1 VAGGDRPIAP
11 ADNARLPILESLLL
25 RDRLVVIAGL
35 LVVIAAAWTW
45 ILLGAGTGMNASE
58 GLSDTP
64 GMSGMNGMSGM
75 GSIAGMRSALA
86 PAVWTPSYAGL
97 ILSMWWVMMIAM
109 MLPSAAPMLL
119 LFARI
124 NRKERSGGRPYVPT
138 AVFAGGYLCVWAGF
152 GAATTALQWYLER
165 IGLLSSTMATSSL
178 WLGAAIL
185 VAAGAWQLTPI
196 KSVCLRH
203 CRSPLSFLS
212 HSWRPGYLGA
222 FRMGLGHGA
231 YCLGCCWF
239 LMSLLFFGGIM
250 NLYWIIGLAIFI
262 LSEKTMPMG
271 QWFGRIIGIGLVA
284 WGGLLIA
291 TALQG

>member
-1 VAGGDRPIAP
+1 MAEPSRGDCTGLVAFKI
-11 ADNARLPILESLLL
+11 DNGPCEDVTLDDLPLY
-25 RDRLVVIAGL
+25 
-35 LVVIAAAWTW
+35 AA
-45 ILLGAGTGMNASE
+45 
-58 GLSDTP
+58 
-64 GMSGMNGMSGM
+64 
-75 GSIAGMRSALA
+75 
-86 PAVWTPSYAGL
+86 L

-109 MLPSAAPMLL
+109 MLPSTAPLLL
-119 LFARI
+119 LFARV
-124 NRKERSGGRPYVPT
+124 NRKGRSGGRPYVPT
-138 AVFAGGYLCVWAGF
+138 TVFGGGYLSVWAVF
-152 GAATTALQWYLER
+152 SAAATALQWYLER
-165 IGLLSSTMATSSL
+165 IGLLASAMATSSL

-250 NLYWIIGLAIFI
+250 NL
-262 LSEKTMPMG
+262 
-271 QWFGRIIGIGLVA
+271 
-284 WGGLLIA
+284 
-291 TALQG
+291 

>member
-1 VAGGDRPIAP
+1 MADSDRPIAS
-11 ADNARLPILESLLL
+11 ADNADRPILDSLLL
-25 RDRLVVIAGL
+25 RDRFVVIAGL

-58 GLSDTP
+58 GLSDMA
-64 GMSGMNGMSGM
+64 GMSGMNGMPGM
-75 GSIAGMRSALA
+75 GGMAGMPSASA
-86 PAVWTPSYAGL
+86 RAVWTTPYAAL
-97 ILSMWWVMMIAM
+97 MFFMWWFMMIAM

-119 LFARI
+119 LFARV

-138 AVFAGGYLCVWAGF
+138 AVFVVGYLSVWAGF
-152 GAATTALQWYLER
+152 SAAATALQWYLER

-178 WLGAAIL
+178 WLGPAIL

-196 KSVCLRH
+196 KRVCLRH

-212 HSWRPGYLGA
+212 LSWRPGYLGA

-250 NLYWIIGLAIFI
+250 NPYWIIGLAILI

>member
-1 VAGGDRPIAP
+1 MADGDRPIAP
-11 ADNARLPILESLLL
+11 ADNASLPILELLLL
-25 RDRLVVIAGL
+25 RDRFVVIAGL

-45 ILLGAGTGMNASE
+45 ILLGAGTGMNAPE
-58 GLSDTP
+58 GLSDMA
-64 GMSGMNGMSGM
+64 GMAGMNGMSGM
-75 GSIAGMRSALA
+75 GSMAGMPSALA
-86 PAVWTPSYAGL
+86 LAVWTPSYAAL

-119 LFARI
+119 LFARV

-138 AVFAGGYLCVWAGF
+138 AVFAGGYLSVWAGF
-152 GAATTALQWYLER
+152 SAAATALQWNLEH

-185 VAAGAWQLTPI
+185 VATGAWQLTPI

-212 HSWRPGYLGA
+212 HSWRSGYLGA

-262 LSEKTMPMG
+262 LIEKTMPMG
-271 QWFGRIIGIGLVA
+271 QWFGRIIGMGLVA

>member
-1 VAGGDRPIAP
+1 VADGDRPIAP
-11 ADNARLPILESLLL
+11 ADHASLPILDSLLL
-25 RDRLVVIAGL
+25 RDRLVVVAGL
-35 LVVIAAAWTW
+35 LGVIAAAWTW
-45 ILLGAGTGMNASE
+45 ILLGAGTGMDAPE
-58 GLSDTP
+58 GLSD
-64 GMSGMNGMSGM
+64 M
-75 GSIAGMRSALA
+75 GSKAGMPSALA
-86 PAVWTPSYAGL
+86 RAVWAPSYAAL

-109 MLPSAAPMLL
+109 MLPSAAPTLL
-119 LFARI
+119 LFARV

-138 AVFAGGYLCVWAGF
+138 VVFAGGYLSVWAGF
-152 GAATTALQWYLER
+152 SAAATALQWNLER
-165 IGLLSSTMATSSL
+165 IGLLSSTMVTRSL

-203 CRSPLSFLS
+203 CRSPLGFLS

-250 NLYWIIGLAIFI
+250 NLYWIIGLAMFV

-271 QWFGRIIGIGLVA
+271 QWFGRIMGIGLVA
-284 WGGLLIA
+284 WGGLLIK
-291 TALQG
+291 TALLQNP

>member
-1 VAGGDRPIAP
+1 MADGDRFVAP
-11 ADNARLPILESLLL
+11 ADNVRLPVLESLLL
-25 RDRLVVIAGL
+25 RDRFVVIAGL

-45 ILLGAGTGMNASE
+45 ILLGAGTGMNGSE
-58 GLSDTP
+58 GPSDMA
-64 GMSGMNGMSGM
+64 GMPGMNGMSGM
-75 GSIAGMRSALA
+75 GSMAAMPSALEL
-86 PAVWTPSYAGL
+86 AVWTPSYAAL

-119 LFARI
+119 LFARV

-138 AVFAGGYLCVWAGF
+138 VVFAGGYLGVWAGF
-152 GAATTALQWYLER
+152 SAAATALQWYLEHL
-165 IGLLSSTMATSSL
+165 GLLSSTMATSSL

-196 KSVCLRH
+196 KSACLRH
-203 CRSPLSFLS
+203 CRSPLRFLL
-212 HSWRPGYLGA
+212 HGWRGGYAGA
-222 FRMGLGHGA
+222 FRMGLGHSA

-262 LSEKTMPMG
+262 LAEKTMPMG
-271 QWFGRIIGIGLVA
+271 QWFGRVIGMGLVA
-284 WGGLLIA
+284 WGGLLVVA
-291 TALQG
+291 ALQA

>member
-1 VAGGDRPIAP
+1 
-11 ADNARLPILESLLL
+11 
-25 RDRLVVIAGL
+25 
-35 LVVIAAAWTW
+35 
-45 ILLGAGTGMNASE
+45 
-58 GLSDTP
+58 
-64 GMSGMNGMSGM
+64 
-75 GSIAGMRSALA
+75 
-86 PAVWTPSYAGL
+86 
-97 ILSMWWVMMIAM
+97 MWWVMMIAM

-119 LFARI
+119 LFARV
-124 NRKERSGGRPYVPT
+124 NRKERSGGHPYVPT
-138 AVFAGGYLCVWAGF
+138 AVFAVGYLTVWAGF
-152 GAATTALQWYLER
+152 SAAATALQWNLER
-165 IGLLSSTMATSSL
+165 IGLLSSTMVASSL

-185 VAAGAWQLTPI
+185 VATGAWQLTPI

-212 HSWRPGYLGA
+212 HSWRSGYLGA

-262 LSEKTMPMG
+262 LIEKTMPMG
-271 QWFGRIIGIGLVA
+271 QWFGRIIGMGLVA

-291 TALQG
+291 TALRG

>member
-11 ADNARLPILESLLL
+11 ADNASLPILESLLL
-25 RDRLVVIAGL
+25 RDRFVVIAGL

-58 GLSDTP
+58 GLSDTA

-75 GSIAGMRSALA
+75 GSIAGMPSALA

-119 LFARI
+119 LFARM
-124 NRKERSGGRPYVPT
+124 NLKERSGGRPSVPT
-138 AVFAGGYLCVWAGF
+138 AVFAGGYLSVWAGF

-271 QWFGRIIGIGLVA
+271 HWFGRIIGIGLVA

>member
-1 VAGGDRPIAP
+1 MADGDRPIAP
-11 ADNARLPILESLLL
+11 ADNASIPILESLLL
-25 RDRLVVIAGL
+25 RDRFVVIAGL

-45 ILLGAGTGMNASE
+45 ILLGAGTGMNAPE
-58 GLSDTP
+58 GLSD
-64 GMSGMNGMSGM
+64 MAEMNGMSGM
-75 GSIAGMRSALA
+75 GSMAGMPSALA
-86 PAVWTPSYAGL
+86 PAVWTPSYAAL

-119 LFARI
+119 LFARV

-138 AVFAGGYLCVWAGF
+138 AVFAVGYLTVWAGF
-152 GAATTALQWYLER
+152 SAAATALQWNLER
-165 IGLLSSTMATSSL
+165 IGLLSSTMVASSL

-185 VAAGAWQLTPI
+185 VATGAWQLTPI

-212 HSWRPGYLGA
+212 HSWRSGYLGA

-262 LSEKTMPMG
+262 LIEKTMPMG
-271 QWFGRIIGIGLVA
+271 QWFGRIIGMGLVA

-291 TALQG
+291 TALRG

>member
-1 VAGGDRPIAP
+1 VADGDRPIAP
-11 ADNARLPILESLLL
+11 ADNASLPILESLLL

-35 LVVIAAAWTW
+35 LAVIAAAWTW
-45 ILLGAGTGMNASE
+45 ILLGAGTGMNAPE
-58 GLSDTP
+58 GLSD
-64 GMSGMNGMSGM
+64 MAGMNGMSGM
-75 GSIAGMRSALA
+75 GSMAGMPSALA
-86 PAVWTPSYAGL
+86 PAVWTPAYAAL

-119 LFARI
+119 LFARV
-124 NRKERSGGRPYVPT
+124 NRKERSGERPYVPT
-138 AVFAGGYLCVWAGF
+138 AVFAGGYLSVWAGF
-152 GAATTALQWYLER
+152 SAAATALQWNLER
-165 IGLLSSTMATSSL
+165 IGLLSSTMAASSL

-185 VAAGAWQLTPI
+185 VATGAWQLTPI

-212 HSWRPGYLGA
+212 HSWRSGYLGA

-262 LSEKTMPMG
+262 LIEKTMPMG
-271 QWFGRIIGIGLVA
+271 QWFGRIIGMGLVA

-291 TALQG
+291 AALQG

>member
-1 VAGGDRPIAP
+1 MTDGNRPIAP
-11 ADNARLPILESLLL
+11 ADNASLPVLESLLL
-25 RDRLVVIAGL
+25 RDRFLVIAGL

-45 ILLGAGTGMNASE
+45 ILLGAGTGMTAPE
-58 GLSDTP
+58 GLSDTA
-64 GMSGMNGMSGM
+64 GMPGMNGMSAM
-75 GSIAGMRSALA
+75 GSMAGMPSALA
-86 PAVWTPSYAGL
+86 LAVWTPSYAAL

-119 LFARI
+119 LFARL

-138 AVFAGGYLCVWAGF
+138 AVFAGGYLSVWAGF
-152 GAATTALQWYLER
+152 SVAATALQWYLEHV
-165 IGLLSSTMATSSL
+165 GLLSSTMATSSS
-178 WLGAAIL
+178 WLGAAVLI
-185 VAAGAWQLTPI
+185 AAGAWQLTPI

-262 LSEKTMPMG
+262 LIEKTMPMG
-271 QWFGRIIGIGLVA
+271 QWFGRVIGMGLVA
-284 WGGLLIA
+284 WGGLLVVA
-291 TALQG
+291 ALQA

>member
-1 VAGGDRPIAP
+1 MTDSNRPIAP
-11 ADNARLPILESLLL
+11 ADNANLPILESLLL
-25 RDRLVVIAGL
+25 RDRFLVIAGL
-35 LVVIAAAWTW
+35 LVVVAAAWTW
-45 ILLGAGTGMNASE
+45 ILLGAGTGMNAPE
-58 GLSDTP
+58 GLSDTA
-64 GMSGMNGMSGM
+64 GMPGMNGMSAM
-75 GSIAGMRSALA
+75 GSMAGMPSALA
-86 PAVWTPSYAGL
+86 LAVWTPSYAAL

-119 LFARI
+119 LFARL

-138 AVFAGGYLCVWAGF
+138 AVFAGGYLSVWAGF
-152 GAATTALQWYLER
+152 SAAATALQWYLEHV
-165 IGLLSSTMATSSL
+165 GLLSSTMATSSS

-185 VAAGAWQLTPI
+185 IAAGAWQLTPI

-203 CRSPLSFLS
+203 CRSPLSFLLL
-212 HSWRPGYLGA
+212 SWRRGYPGA

-262 LSEKTMPMG
+262 LIEKTMPMG
-271 QWFGRIIGIGLVA
+271 QWFGRIIGIGLCA

>member
-1 VAGGDRPIAP
+1 VADGDRPIAP
-11 ADNARLPILESLLL
+11 ANTASLPILESLLL

-35 LVVIAAAWTW
+35 LAVIAAAWTW
-45 ILLGAGTGMNASE
+45 ILLGAGTGMNAPE
-58 GLSDTP
+58 GPSDMA
-64 GMSGMNGMSGM
+64 GMAGMNGMSGM
-75 GSIAGMRSALA
+75 GSMAGMPSALA
-86 PAVWTPSYAGL
+86 PAVWTPSYAAL

-119 LFARI
+119 LFARV

-138 AVFAGGYLCVWAGF
+138 AVFAGGYLSVWAGF
-152 GAATTALQWYLER
+152 SAAATALQWNLER
-165 IGLLSSTMATSSL
+165 IGLLSSTMVASSL

-185 VAAGAWQLTPI
+185 VATGAWQLTPI

-212 HSWRPGYLGA
+212 HSWRSGYLGA

-262 LSEKTMPMG
+262 LIEKTMPMG
-271 QWFGRIIGIGLVA
+271 QWFGRIIGMGLVA

-291 TALQG
+291 TALRG